1 MNPVNSLKSI
11 SGLQT
16 PRVRLNRRLA
26 TLLVISVL
34 FLLFILTILIFSL
47 VRLSNNKSDLVSYPI
62 YEESPEQKDI
72 SFSLNSSPLNP
83 ENGNNINFSS
93 VWDGEYI
100 LTENTSSILVTSDN
114 IEMYVFIGSGETEGL
129 YNKVSQLG
137 VLSNP
142 NFNNPI
148 MKVATDRLN
157 ITYSNSVSSELKE
170 FVFYSDQFKFIN
182 DCNVFGTSYDGCGTQ
197 EIKGAKDLEGISVGV
212 FCAAATQ
219 DDFSTCDRFL
229 ENLTL
234 TGNMD
239 NAEFKDSISNCVMLS
254 YPVNS
259 GLCKLKT
266 YTDDESVI
274 SYSYPADWAFR
285 NGREGIGLYP
295 VNDPNYSDGETEIL
309 TIFAEESTLS
319 PKEWSVNYDG
329 SGYSVE
335 EERQI
340 GEYDGYYVENRSD
353 NYYTILYTLS
363 NRHKIVHV
371 VFRKWLTT
379 NDSYLD
385 NSKYSAVVE
394 SIVNSIRIK

>member
-62 YEESPEQKDI
+62 YEENLEQKDI

-83 ENGNNINFSS
+83 ENGNNINFNS

-142 NFNNPI
+142 NFKNPI

-157 ITYSNSVSSELKE
+157 ITYSNSVSSELNE
-170 FVFYSDQFKFIN
+170 FVFYSDQFKFKD

-212 FCAAATQ
+212 FCVAATQ

-229 ENLTL
+229 ENLKLMMRTNTTIDIEQKGTEEL
-234 TGNMD
+234 LRQSYTYDESYILPG
-239 NAEFKDSISNCVMLS
+239 FSISYPMWKEKRSESSGSWDIELKNGDSEISIDLS
-254 YPVNS
+254 AQGALNFEQSLSDWVTNWGSYNIEY
-259 GLCKLKT
+259 T
-266 YTDDESVI
+266 YTEIEKGTLQGDKNYVIYRVNQSQKNPYLIAIVDVAKMYEGRGHLAIKSEQEADLDSVK
-274 SYSYPADWAFR
+274 
-285 NGREGIGLYP
+285 
-295 VNDPNYSDGETEIL
+295 EIL
-309 TIFAEESTLS
+309 LS
-319 PKEWSVNYDG
+319 IQTVG
-329 SGYSVE
+329 
-335 EERQI
+335 
-340 GEYDGYYVENRSD
+340 
-353 NYYTILYTLS
+353 
-363 NRHKIVHV
+363 
-371 VFRKWLTT
+371 
-379 NDSYLD
+379 
-385 NSKYSAVVE
+385 
-394 SIVNSIRIK
+394 